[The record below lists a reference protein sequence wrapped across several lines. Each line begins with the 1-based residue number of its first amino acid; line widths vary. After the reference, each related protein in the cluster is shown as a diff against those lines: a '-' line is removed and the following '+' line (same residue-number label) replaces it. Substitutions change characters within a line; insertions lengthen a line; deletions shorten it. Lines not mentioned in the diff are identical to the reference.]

1 MGLFRVIFFIVFAYI
16 LVKFI
21 SVLYRLFLKS
31 SSSSGNRK
39 TRNNEQQREGEINI
53 KNFNQKKEHPTDKL
67 GGEYVDFEEVKD
79 N

>member
-1 MGLFRVIFFIVFAYI
+1 MGFFRVIFFIVFVYI

-21 SVLYRLFLKS
+21 SILYRLFLKS
-31 SSSSGNRK
+31 SSSGNNPK
-39 TRNNEQQREGEINI
+39 TNNNKQREGEINI